1 MPKRLRKG
9 EICPI
14 HRSKFCCRGG
24 VTIESKRKSRHY
36 DMVAPG
42 VRRYTDGREVCS
54 DAELKRRKDYL
65 LKASPFC
72 CACEQR
78 FDDYRE
84 VELAH
89 VESKG
94 TGSWKRDDRFSNLRL
109 LHMSTNRDC
118 GSLNLDE
125 YMTAVRKA
133 GRKFPCEMQ

>member
-65 LKASPFC
+65 LKASRFC

-94 TGSWKRDDRFSNLRL
+94 TGSWKRDDRFS
-109 LHMSTNRDC
+109 
-118 GSLNLDE
+118 
-125 YMTAVRKA
+125 
-133 GRKFPCEMQ
+133 